1 MSAYLHLAERV
12 FRCGVL
18 LGIISSP
25 STKRSTRMVLSRAK
39 MLSVD
44 FNLQTRR
51 KGRKSPC
58 YCAEDR
64 HGQSPRNAQSYRDT
78 SLGSTGHWSNI
89 GKNRRCLGWR
99 GRYLGRLHLR
109 PVEDGV
115 EVGRATRKV
124 VAQVLK
130 PRLRRL
136 GVEHPLP
143 TQDVLVIV
151 QRPLAVEALHS
162 SATGTSGPTASK
174 STVSV
179 STSFGG
185 HPKDGCGG
193 TRASLWQSM

>member
-64 HGQSPRNAQSYRDT
+64 HGQSIQRMAHWLQRTRPRR
-78 SLGSTGHWSNI
+78 WSF
-89 GKNRRCLGWR
+89 KAWS
-99 GRYLGRLHLR
+99 
-109 PVEDGV
+109 VE
-115 EVGRATRKV
+115 
-124 VAQVLK
+124 
-130 PRLRRL
+130 
-136 GVEHPLP
+136 
-143 TQDVLVIV
+143 
-151 QRPLAVEALHS
+151 QRFV
-162 SATGTSGPTASK
+162 
-174 STVSV
+174 
-179 STSFGG
+179 
-185 HPKDGCGG
+185 
-193 TRASLWQSM
+193 